1 MADNTAAYGLVKPA
15 VSEKVDI
22 AVINGNM
29 DKIDAALHTIATGLD
44 AAEAAADSLEE
55 TVTDE
60 TSRATLIEQTLG
72 YTAKNLMG
80 LDDFNETKTGFKNPK
95 MRPLKPGKYILSYKV
110 NTVANNPQEWRW
122 KNAEGTVIKSVLTKN
137 NVPEISVEVE
147 LTESA
152 ETMDAYFNAGGSYS
166 EFMLRDARITD
177 PAFEAYKPSFEERIA
192 ALEAALAAQRTAPE
206 TVQEE
211 VTEQ

>member
-122 KNAEGTVIKSVLTKN
+122 KNAEGTVIRSVLTRN
-137 NVPEISVEVE
+137 NVSEISVEFE
-147 LTESA
+147 LTETA
-152 ETMDAYFNAGGSYS
+152 ETMDVYFNTGGDYS
-166 EFMLRDARITD
+166 DFMLRDARISNAD
-177 PAFEAYKPSFEERIA
+177 FEPFRPTIEERLAALEEKIA
-192 ALEAALAAQRTAPE
+192 ALEGVGT
-206 TVQEE
+206 
-211 VTEQ
+211 